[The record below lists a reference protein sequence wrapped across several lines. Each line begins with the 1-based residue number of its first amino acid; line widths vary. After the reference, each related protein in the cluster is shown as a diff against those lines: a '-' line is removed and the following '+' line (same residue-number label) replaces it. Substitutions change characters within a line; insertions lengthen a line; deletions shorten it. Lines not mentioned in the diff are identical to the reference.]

1 MSLNDIVNVQ
11 ITRETKAVSRA
22 GFSTILVLGVSKA
35 FIPRIKYYSKLED
48 VLDDFLSTDPEY
60 LNAQVIFSQ
69 SPTVTQLAIGRRE
82 TGDSSIV
89 TVATVVNSTKYSCT
103 INGVKFEITSDAS
116 ATAPEIAL
124 ALVTAIN
131 LGTEPV
137 TAVDNLDGTYTLTA
151 DVASTP
157 YALKVDSRQTVAY
170 TLANTPAEDLA
181 EISEEND
188 NWYGLVY
195 TIRNNTDILLI
206 AAYIEGVRKIF
217 GTCDDDADIIDVAP
231 ASDLTSLPA
240 LLKAT
245 GYARTFVFYH
255 LSAATAFPE
264 AGALGSILPL
274 NPGSYTLK
282 FKTLSGIVAD
292 DLSTTQRSN
301 ALGKNCN
308 IHTEVGGVNIVE
320 AGNMAE
326 GEWVDIIIF
335 VDWLEARITEEVYG
349 LLVRSPKVPYTDAGI
364 AAIEAELTGVLQ
376 QGQSPAYG
384 GIAPDDGAGGP
395 GFTVTVP
402 EVANISALDKAART
416 LNDVEFTAIL
426 SGAIHAVTITGTVTV

>member
-1 MSLNDIVNVQ
+1 MSINDIVNVQ

-22 GFSTILVLGVSKA
+22 GFSTILVLGVNKA
-35 FIPRIKYYSKLED
+35 FTQLIKYYATLAS

-60 LNAQVIFSQ
+60 LAAQTIFSQ
-69 SPTVTQLAIGRRE
+69 SPTVTRMAIGRRA
-82 TGDSSIV
+82 TSDNTVI
-89 TVATVVNSTKYSCT
+89 TVATVANSTKYSCT
-103 INGVKFEITSDAS
+103 INGTKFEVTSDGT
-116 ATAPEIAL
+116 ATAPEIA
-124 ALVTAIN
+124 ALLVAAIN
-131 LGTEPV
+131 GGSVPV
-137 TAVDNLDGTYTLTA
+137 TATDNLDGTYDLDA
-151 DVASTP
+151 DVVGVP
-157 YALKVDSRQTVAY
+157 YSVKVDSRQTVAY
-170 TLANTPAEDLA
+170 ALTNTPAEDLA
-181 EISEEND
+181 AISEEND
-188 NWYGLVY
+188 DWYGLVY
-195 TIRNNTDILLI
+195 TQRNTSDILLI

-231 ASDLTSLPA
+231 ASDTTSLPA
-240 LLKAT
+240 QLKAA
-245 GYARTFVFYH
+245 GYARTFSFYH
-255 LSAATAFPE
+255 LSAVTAFPE
-264 AGALGSILPL
+264 AGAFGSILPL

-282 FKTLSGIVAD
+282 FKTLNGITAD
-292 DLSTTQRSN
+292 NLSTTQRSN

-320 AGNMAE
+320 VGNMAE

-349 LLVRSPKVPYTDAGI
+349 LLVRSPKVPYTDSGI

-402 EVANISALDKAART
+402 EVANISAGDKAART

-426 SGAIHAVTITGTVTV
+426 SGAIHAVNINGTVTV